1 LHRAETLLSESAFGN
16 NGWDARSFA
25 PKERSSGIHVTGETM
40 LVTIVHD
47 IDRAL

>member
-1 LHRAETLLSESAFGN
+1 L
-16 NGWDARSFA
+16 DAHSFA
-25 PKERSSGIHVTGETM
+25 PKERFSGIHVTGETM